1 MKLSDLTTYKD
12 IIIQCHDNPDADS
25 LASGFA
31 LYSYFKEKDIPCRF
45 VYSGKNKI
53 TKSNLVLMV
62 KELEIPISYVSEIGE
77 VDLLITV
84 DCQYGAGNTTL
95 LTGASHVA
103 VIDHHQTLSDS
114 FPLSTIKS
122 NYGSCSTV
130 VWQLLQEEDFP
141 VNSHPYIATALFYGL
156 YTDTNQLTEIYHPA
170 DKDMRDSLEYNQT
183 TIFRLIHSNI
193 SLNELQIAG
202 YALTDFQ
209 YSDTYRFSVIMT
221 NPCDPNILGIISDFA
236 LQVDTIDTCVVYNRL
251 GRDYKLSIRSC
262 VKEIRANEL
271 AWYLTEGIGSGGGHI
286 NKSGGFIFEKDFLRI
301 QPDGDMNS
309 YLYRKMEEYYNS
321 YDLIYAKN
329 YNADLTTLKSYT
341 KKNIPIGVVIA
352 TELLAENTPILIRTL
367 EGDLETTVS
376 DSLYIMIGIQGE
388 VYPIHKD
395 KFNRSYQFIDGV
407 PNIHTDYLP
416 TIKNTIN
423 GHTYV
428 LSKHIHTCIALGTT
442 QIYAKELQRTSKI
455 FTSWDE
461 SKYML
466 GKPGD
471 FLAVRSD
478 DLHDVYVIE
487 RNIFFQTYE
496 EDSDIALSS
505 YK

>member
-1 MKLSDLTTYKD
+1 MRLSELTTFKN
-12 IIIQCHDNPDADS
+12 IIIQCHDNPDADA

-31 LYSYFKEKDIPCRF
+31 LYSYFNEKEIPCRF
-45 VYSGKNKI
+45 VYSGKNQI
-53 TKSNLVLMV
+53 TKSNLVLMI
-62 KELEIPISYVSEIGE
+62 KELEIPISYVREIGE

-103 VIDHHQTLSDS
+103 VIDHHQTLSDK
-114 FPLSTIKS
+114 FELSTIKS
-122 NYGSCSTV
+122 NYGSCSTI
-130 VWQLLQEEDFP
+130 VWQMLQEEDFP
-141 VNSHPYIATALFYGL
+141 INSHPHIATALYYGL
-156 YTDTNQLTEIYHPA
+156 YTDTSRLSEIYHPA
-170 DKDMRDSLEYNQT
+170 DKDMRDSLEFNQT

-202 YALTDFQ
+202 YALTKFQ
-209 YSDTYRFSVIMT
+209 YSDAHRFSVIMT

-236 LQVDTIDTCVVYNRL
+236 LQVDTIDTCVVYNRI
-251 GRDYKLSIRSC
+251 GTDYKLSIRSC

-271 AWYLTEGIGSGGGHI
+271 AQYITEGIGSGGGHI
-286 NKSGGFIFEKDFLRI
+286 NKSGGFIFEKDFLQL
-301 QPDGDMNS
+301 QPDGDMNA
-309 YLYRKMEEYYNS
+309 YLYHKMEEYYTS

-329 YNADLTTLKSYT
+329 YNADLTTLKSYL
-341 KKNIPIGVVIA
+341 KKNIPIGVVI
-352 TELLAENTPILIRTL
+352 TSELLAEHTPILVRTL
-367 EGDLETTVS
+367 EGDLETSVS

-388 VYPIHKD
+388 VSPIDKD
-395 KFNRSYQFIDGV
+395 KFERSYQFIAGA
-407 PNIHTDYLP
+407 PNIQTDYLP

-423 GHTYV
+423 GRTYV
-428 LSKHIHTCIALGTT
+428 LNKHIHTCVALGTT
-442 QIYAKELQRTSKI
+442 HIYAKELQRTCKV
-455 FTSWDE
+455 FTSRDE

-471 FLAVRSD
+471 YLAVRSD

-496 EDSDIALSS
+496 EDLERILQ
-505 YK
+505 

>member
-1 MKLSDLTTYKD
+1 MVFFMRLSELTTYKD
-12 IIIQCHDNPDADS
+12 IIIQCHDNPDADA

-31 LYSYFKEKDIPCRF
+31 LYSYFQEKGIPCRF
-45 VYSGKNKI
+45 VYSGKNQI
-53 TKSNLVLMV
+53 TKSNLVLMI
-62 KELEIPISYVSEIGE
+62 KELDIPISYVSEIGE
-77 VDLLITV
+77 VDLLINV
-84 DCQYGAGNTTL
+84 DCQCGAGNTTL

-103 VIDHHQTLSDS
+103 VIDHHQTLVDS
-114 FPLSTIKS
+114 FELSTIKS
-122 NYGSCSTV
+122 NYGSCSTI
-130 VWQLLQEEDFP
+130 VWQMLLEEDFP
-141 VNSHPYIATALFYGL
+141 VNSHPNIATALYYGL
-156 YTDTNQLTEIYHPA
+156 YTDTSQLSEIYHPA
-170 DKDMRDSLEYNQT
+170 DKDMRDSLEYNQS

-221 NPCDPNILGIISDFA
+221 NPCDPNILGVISDFA

-251 GRDYKLSIRSC
+251 EKDYKLSIRSC

-271 AWYLTEGIGSGGGHI
+271 AWFLTDGIGSGGGHI
-286 NKSGGFIFEKDFLRI
+286 NKSGGFIFEKDFLRLH
-301 QPDGDMNS
+301 PDGDMNS
-309 YLYRKMEEYYNS
+309 YLYHKMEEYYNS
-321 YDLIYAKN
+321 YDLIYAKE
-329 YNADLTTLKSYT
+329 YDADLTTLKPYI

-352 TELLAENTPILIRTL
+352 SELLAEHTPILVRTL
-367 EGDLETTVS
+367 EGDLEITVT

-388 VYPIHKD
+388 VYPIEKD
-395 KFNRSYQFIDGV
+395 KFEKSYQFIDGA
-407 PNIHTDYLP
+407 PSIHTDYLP

-423 GHTYV
+423 GHTYL
-428 LSKHIHTCIALGTT
+428 LSKHIHTCFELGKTH
-442 QIYAKELQRTSKI
+442 IWAKELQRTCKV

-471 FLAVRSD
+471 YLAVRSD

-487 RNIFFQTYE
+487 RNIFYKTYE
-496 EDSDIALSS
+496 EGR
-505 YK
+505 

>member
-1 MKLSDLTTYKD
+1 MRLSELTSYKD
-12 IIIQCHDNPDADS
+12 IIIQCHDNPDADA

-31 LYSYFKEKDIPCRF
+31 LYSYFREKEIPCRF
-45 VYSGKNKI
+45 VYSGKNQI
-53 TKSNLVLMV
+53 TKSNLVLMM
-62 KELEIPISYVSEIGE
+62 KELDIPISYVSEIGE

-84 DCQYGAGNTTL
+84 DCQCGAGNSTL

-103 VIDHHQTLSDS
+103 VIDHHQTLADS
-114 FPLSTIKS
+114 FELSTIKS
-122 NYGSCSTV
+122 NYGSCSTI
-130 VWQLLQEEDFP
+130 VWQMLLEEDFP
-141 VNSHPYIATALFYGL
+141 VNSHPDIATALYYGL
-156 YTDTNQLTEIYHPA
+156 YTDTNQLSEIYHPA
-170 DKDMRDSLEYNQT
+170 DKDMRDSLEYNQS

-221 NPCDPNILGIISDFA
+221 NPCDPNILGVISDFA

-271 AWYLTEGIGSGGGHI
+271 AEFLTDGIGSGGGHI
-286 NKSGGFIFEKDFLRI
+286 NKSGGFIFEKDFLRLH
-301 QPDGDMNS
+301 PDGDMNS
-309 YLYRKMEEYYNS
+309 YLYHKMEEYYNS
-321 YDLIYAKN
+321 YDLIYAKE
-329 YNADLTTLKSYT
+329 YDADLTTLKPYI

-352 TELLAENTPILIRTL
+352 SELLPQHTPILVRTL
-367 EGDLETTVS
+367 EGDLEITVT
-376 DSLYIMIGIQGE
+376 DTLYIMIGIQGE
-388 VYPIHKD
+388 VYPIEKD
-395 KFNRSYQFIDGV
+395 KFEKSYQFIDGA
-407 PNIHTDYLP
+407 PSIHTDYLP

-423 GHTYV
+423 GHTYL
-428 LSKHIHTCIALGTT
+428 LSKHIHTCVALGTT
-442 QIYAKELQRTSKI
+442 HIWAKELQRTCKV
-455 FTSWDE
+455 FTFWDE

-471 FLAVRSD
+471 YLAVRSD

-487 RNIFFQTYE
+487 RNIFYKTYE
-496 EDSDIALSS
+496 EDR
-505 YK
+505 